1 MGKCVAKDALV
12 MSKTSDLNNG
22 IEPFTSGTG
31 RGQSSS
37 SDANEPYA
45 GGGGEGG
52 VETERLAMERVGCAG
67 GLVQQ
72 SRMVN
77 RLVCTEFARENM
89 ALNSLVRQMYP
100 NESTT

>member
-1 MGKCVAKDALV
+1 
-12 MSKTSDLNNG
+12 MSETGDLNNG

-31 RGQSSS
+31 RGQIS

-45 GGGGEGG
+45 GGGGERG

-77 RLVCTEFARENM
+77 RSVCSGFARENM
-89 ALNSLVRQMYP
+89 ALNSLVLQVYSK
-100 NESTT
+100 ESRL